1 MGEGDDASLG
11 AAADGA
17 GVVEVGGDGVAAGE
31 DEAAEGLQLL
41 VEAVD
46 PRLEGGDG
54 GVVDAGA
61 DGLALRDALLD
72 VGGGELAADVEEG
85 GLDGGEPASE
95 VVVLDGGGDDAEDGV
110 ELVDGAV
117 GLEAGVVL
125 GDARSA
131 EEAGLAG
138 VTGAGVDL
146 RVAQGAPPE
155 FAAADA
161 RR

>member
-1 MGEGDDASLG
+1 
-11 AAADGA
+11 
-17 GVVEVGGDGVAAGE
+17 VVEVGGDRVAAGE
-31 DEAAEGLQLL
+31 DEAVEGLQLL

-46 PRLEGGDG
+46 PGLEGGDG
-54 GVVDAGA
+54 LVVDAGA

-72 VGGGELAADVEEG
+72 VRGGELAADVEEG

-95 VVVLDGGGDDAEDGV
+95 VVVLDGGGGDAEDGV

-125 GDARSA
+125 GDAGAA
-131 EEAGLAG
+131 EEAGFAG
-138 VTGAGVDL
+138 VAGAGVDL
-146 RVAQGAPPE
+146 RVAQGAPPV
-155 FAAADA
+155 FCRSDA